1 MQAII
6 YPELPKIVRCYKYH
20 HFAHVFVNDPS
31 MGCGSVRK
39 MPVGRLPPLS
49 FFWEGVLLSALEHKS
64 ENAEGL
70 SYKQIAINNQ
80 SEKGN

>member
-49 FFWEGVLLSALEHKS
+49 FFGKEYYYLLS
-64 ENAEGL
+64 N
-70 SYKQIAINNQ
+70 INPKMQ
-80 SEKGN
+80 KACLISKLR